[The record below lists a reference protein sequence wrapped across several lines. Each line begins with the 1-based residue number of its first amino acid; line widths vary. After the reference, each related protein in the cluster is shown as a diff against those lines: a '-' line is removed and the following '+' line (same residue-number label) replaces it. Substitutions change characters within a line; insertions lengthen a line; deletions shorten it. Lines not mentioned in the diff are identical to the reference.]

1 MDMGHRNGRGHGHG
15 NGHGHSKILLLDR
28 RGGGRALKSVGHYSI
43 PEMELRGSQYVQ
55 WF

>member
-1 MDMGHRNGRGHGHG
+1 MDIDMGMGADMGTEMDMDTDFVVGSGE
-15 NGHGHSKILLLDR
+15 
-28 RGGGRALKSVGHYSI
+28 GGALKSVGHYSI